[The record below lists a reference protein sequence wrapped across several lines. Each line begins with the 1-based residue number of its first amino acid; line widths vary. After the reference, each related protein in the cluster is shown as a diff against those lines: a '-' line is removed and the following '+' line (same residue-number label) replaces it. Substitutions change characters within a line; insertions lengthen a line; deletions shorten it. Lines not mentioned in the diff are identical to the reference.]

1 MLIEQTRNTKNLFQ
15 IKQETRILLQEKKV
29 DFSKAYLSYE
39 KKYEWVDPTTTKKV
53 FDEIL
58 KNISHK
64 PEDVLIDC
72 GSGLGYVLYLS
83 SFHFNKTIGIEILD
97 DIAKESKKN
106 LISLMGIDLFQRKIE
121 IIIGD
126 ILQQSQTFFDKGSI
140 FFISSPF
147 STEKE
152 FDLLI
157 GKIYESVKRI
167 DRNVYIIYYYP
178 YFKNILKNYSD
189 YFEFVKELN
198 LIGDVLIYKHYKK

>member
-1 MLIEQTRNTKNLFQ
+1 M
-15 IKQETRILLQEKKV
+15 
-29 DFSKAYLSYE
+29 
-39 KKYEWVDPTTTKKV
+39 
-53 FDEIL
+53 
-58 KNISHK
+58 
-64 PEDVLIDC
+64 
-72 GSGLGYVLYLS
+72 
-83 SFHFNKTIGIEILD
+83 
-97 DIAKESKKN
+97 KEYS
-106 LISLMGIDLFQRKIE
+106 QRKIE
-121 IIIGD
+121 INIGD

>member
-1 MLIEQTRNTKNLFQ
+1 MLIEQTRITKNLFQ
-15 IKQETRILLQEKKV
+15 IKRETRVFFQEKKI
-29 DFSKAYLSYE
+29 DFSKTYMSCE
-39 KKYEWVDPTTTKKV
+39 KNREWVDPTTTKKV
-53 FDEIL
+53 LYEIL
-58 KNISHK
+58 KNISYK
-64 PEDVLIDC
+64 PENILIDC

-83 SFHFNKTIGIEILD
+83 SFHFDKTIGVEILD

-106 LISLMGIDLFQRKIE
+106 LITLMGTDLFQKKIE

-126 ILQQSQTFFDKGSI
+126 ILQQPPTFFDKGSI
-140 FFISSPF
+140 FYISSPF

-167 DRNVYIIYYYP
+167 DRDVYIIYYYP
-178 YFKNILKNYSD
+178 YFKNVLKNYSD

-198 LIGDVLIYKHYKK
+198 LIGDVLIYKHCKK